1 MPLWQSWL
9 EARRRRR
16 NRHKAL
22 TMSTAAGAGHAPH
35 ALSPRQQTAVTNLQR
50 HWRGLARRLHVLRK
64 WSWAVSNRLEN
75 QEEQRMVEL
84 GMFVESIAEE
94 LSMDQAGAPSLQR
107 TVEHKSEP
115 HEPKC
120 DDPAPSLPPALCC
133 PRFRCG
139 ESHAR
144 TDPPPPPP
152 PHPPTHLLL
161 SPGPS
166 RSTSHCARQRCSSW
180 SPALAEASG

>member
-1 MPLWQSWL
+1 
-9 EARRRRR
+9 
-16 NRHKAL
+16 
-22 TMSTAAGAGHAPH
+22 MSTAAGAGHAPH

-64 WSWAVSNRLEN
+64 WSSAVSNRLEN

-84 GMFVESIAEE
+84 GMFVESIAGE
-94 LSMDQAGAPSLQR
+94 LSMDQGGAPSLSN

-115 HEPKC
+115 HEHKC
-120 DDPAPSLPPALCC
+120 DDPAP
-133 PRFRCG
+133 F
-139 ESHAR
+139 SHRPFAVHRLVVAR
-144 TDPPPPPP
+144 AMQERTPHPHP

-166 RSTSHCARQRCSSW
+166 RSTSHCARQTCSSW